1 MEANGDTGLAFM
13 KSTNDMFGPSVD
25 TSSISFGKAVTF
37 SDFALQQALQC
48 IIFLIECKEMLENAA
63 TLAMLH
69 GVTDVPPILLT
80 ADQEQRVCQEHY
92 NAYQFILHIYNA

>member
-1 MEANGDTGLAFM
+1 
-13 KSTNDMFGPSVD
+13 
-25 TSSISFGKAVTF
+25 
-37 SDFALQQALQC
+37 
-48 IIFLIECKEMLENAA
+48 MLENAA